1 MILTVLEARLDDG
14 AETSLQGAYA
24 TAMASG
30 QRPPGLVRSEL
41 IRDAFDPSRW
51 RIQTWWESR
60 QALEAMRSQG
70 TPPAGVLMFRSAGAE
85 PSVSV
90 FEVVSE
96 LAGAGQA

>member
-1 MILTVLEARLDDG
+1 MIVTVLEARLDDG
-14 AETSLQGAYA
+14 AEASLQTAYA
-24 TAMASG
+24 TAIASG

-70 TPPAGVLMFRSAGAE
+70 TPAGVLVFRSAGVE
-85 PSVSV
+85 PSLSV

-96 LAGAGQA
+96 LAGAGHA